1 MPTTSALLFSG
12 KQGDDFYFYF
22 LGYFFVAWIFPVFR
36 ATFFC
41 RCVGLSLRRQP
52 LNQPKMAEENNLGN
66 LNATVSL
73 TPDTTA
79 VERAIAD
86 MTSKAKRQ
94 FDELGGQTL
103 TQLTQNFNGLT
114 NAVTGGLDAINS
126 GIAKIRNVASL
137 GFLGG
142 GVAGIVKQIFQTR
155 SYFQDAASSMKTFLG
170 DADKAAKFTKELQEY
185 AFYNMYE
192 FQDLV
197 GVSKQLIAYGTKD
210 TKEIIQVTDQLS
222 NIASGTG
229 ANIYEMVDIFN
240 KIKARG
246 TADGQVLQQL
256 ASRGLVVKD
265 VLQQMGETVSGNKIT
280 FEQFQKVLAHVTGEG
295 GMFHDLM
302 KDQLNNLSASAAQLS
317 DVMTNMWNEIGEQ
330 AEPYMKEAIDLA
342 AMVVENYKE
351 VAAVLFE
358 IAKAYGIYKVAT
370 KAQEWN
376 KESVAQDNAAR
387 YEREKAALEELT
399 KAKEDDKN
407 ADLKARVAKG
417 TLTEEQAKEIAMI
430 RQAIEKREEELN
442 KTKAQADAEVKA
454 TQQKIAAN
462 EKEISTIQTKI
473 RQLQSLQSL
482 SAKSGDMGAY
492 KNQAAQI
499 AELQAQEKQI
509 AATNKETLA
518 KQMETAAERSNNA
531 AKELNTIQTGK
542 NAAAEIANANATNLA
557 TRAKIAAQAALGGIK
572 NAITSV
578 INPTALATAA
588 VGYLVTK
595 LVELAMEE
603 SALEKEYGKLRQIE
617 SEYYENVRKEQA
629 TLDAVYGKTL
639 KLKEGTAEYETAK
652 TSIINQYKEYL
663 SGLSAEETKL
673 MTIEEL
679 YKKVTTAIK
688 EKYKAQALEKAQD
701 TFSQT
706 VGDAKTSVLSELFK
720 QLDKGTDEVMKAS
733 IKQRADKM
741 FDDYI
746 EATKKIREIQKVL
759 PTIGGDPDEYQKK
772 LAERNKIQDDF
783 KKEYKDYYDYI
794 KKYDLGD
801 KITFGNPQ
809 WWQSATNSA
818 LDFID
823 IENAA
828 AKVLK
833 DAELMFQNNYVP
845 PTVTTP
851 TTPDPKPQAANLKK
865 QKDLASAYVNEYA
878 KIVAD
883 RAKKIREID
892 KKFDLTDEERTQA
905 LRRIDEQYN
914 WDLNLARKKSGLD
927 EARRTALEQSYS
939 TAAAAEIEIAR
950 AQMQRVAAEIA
961 KIENNRV
968 DTSKKKK
975 TVKEVNGE
983 GKEITKEVDLT
994 DAEKAGLV
1002 AAYDKQT
1009 ADLAALNAE
1018 LKGYQDAFD
1027 RYMAMEINYKRIAE
1041 ITKSQNDKFLSEEVK
1056 KQQAIT
1062 ENYRKLRAEVEFLHK
1077 DGQLTEEQYNN
1088 LSFQL
1093 NANEERERQQEY
1105 INIYGGYY
1113 VKREQLVR
1121 EWEQRLANVPP
1132 EYFNVAKQKMVE
1144 ELSKM
1149 DFSQFKENLN
1159 WDAIFSDVSQQS
1171 AKAIKQNLD
1180 ELKAAFSAEKGKM
1193 GIEEIKTVTEA
1204 IAKLDDELNKR
1215 NPWRAIASSIRTM
1228 NSVKDKL
1235 PELTEKHKKAQEE
1248 LNKATVEYIRL
1259 KNELEELEER
1269 LNNPD
1274 LTAEQRA
1281 ELETQY
1287 NDKLKEEGA
1296 ALAVVTDKEN
1306 AETNARKALNEE
1318 TERGTKAQGAF
1329 AEGLKNI
1336 GGYLS
1341 QAGQA
1346 FSKLAGAMGESGE
1359 KLAMWGD
1366 TLSTLGDQASQIAQ
1380 NWGNKGAMISQ
1391 AISGTITMVSNV
1403 IASRKKAKQ
1412 DEEAW
1417 AKAQRAVIENMKLA
1431 RIEEERTKTKDNEAF
1446 GVRDYLSEV
1455 KDAVKAYGDAQN
1467 ELYSKIQEMQE
1478 KGKAK
1483 KGQRDGIDWGTVGKN
1498 TATGAGVGAAIGS
1511 LVGPIGTAIGAAVGA
1526 ISGFVSG
1533 LFSKKKKNIWG
1544 GLFDQYPEL
1553 LEKGADGEERINT
1566 ELAEQLIQQG
1576 ILNDETKQMVE
1587 DAKAYQ
1593 EEMDK
1598 AREQIEEIAESL
1610 LGSLG
1615 SNLQNAL
1622 VDAFVAGE
1630 DAAEALHKTVESTLE
1645 DMIKNLL
1652 YGARLAPI
1660 LQKIKEQ
1667 TADVLANGGGAVD
1680 VMNVIKENY
1689 ADLTTASQQ
1698 FYDDIGYMKEEA
1710 AKSGFDI
1717 FSGEAAQR
1725 NAVSGGI
1732 ANVTQDTA
1740 EEMNGRL
1747 TQIQSHTYAIN
1758 ENMRLMVNMQ
1768 TTQLAILQG
1777 IHTDTGQ
1784 LHAIRASIANLES
1797 TVSDIQIRGVKLKQ

>member
-1 MPTTSALLFSG
+1 
-12 KQGDDFYFYF
+12 
-22 LGYFFVAWIFPVFR
+22 
-36 ATFFC
+36 
-41 RCVGLSLRRQP
+41 
-52 LNQPKMAEENNLGN
+52 MAADNNLGN
-66 LNATVSL
+66 LNATVSF
-73 TPDTTA
+73 TPETEEFERKTA
-79 VERAIAD
+79 EMAAKI
-86 MTSKAKRQ
+86 KRQ
-94 FDELGGQTL
+94 FDELGGKTIS
-103 TQLTQNFNGLT
+103 QLAQDFNGLT
-114 NAVTGGLDAINS
+114 NTVTSGIDAINA
-126 GIAKIRNVASL
+126 GIAKVKNVAEL
-137 GFLGG
+137 GFLGVG
-142 GVAGIVKQIFQTR
+142 LGNFVHQVFQTR

-170 DADKAAKFTKELQEY
+170 DAEKGAKFTKELQDY

-192 FQDLV
+192 FSDLI
-197 GVSKQLIAYGTKD
+197 GVSKQLIAYGTTD
-210 TKEIIQVTDQLS
+210 TKEIITVVDQLS
-222 NIASGTG
+222 NIATGTG
-229 ANIYEMVDIFN
+229 ADINSMIDIYN
-240 KIKARG
+240 KVKASG
-246 TADGQVLQQL
+246 TANGIVLDQL
-256 ASRGLVVKD
+256 ASRGLLVKQT
-265 VLQQMGETVSGNKIT
+265 LQEMGETVNGNKVT
-280 FEQFQKVLAHVTGEG
+280 FEQFQKVLKHVTDEG

-302 KDQLNNLSASAAQLS
+302 KDQLNNLSASSAQLS
-317 DVMTNMWNEIGEQ
+317 DNLTAMYNEIGEK

-342 AMVVENYKE
+342 GLIVENYQE

-376 KESVAQDNAAR
+376 KKSVAQDNAAR

-430 RQAIEKREEELN
+430 RQTIEKREEELN

-663 SGLSAEETKL
+663 SGLSAEVTKL

-746 EATKKIREIQKVL
+746 EATKKIREIQKVM

-828 AKVLK
+828 AKALK

-914 WDLNLARKKSGLD
+914 WDLDLARKKSGLD

-1105 INIYGGYY
+1105 INVYGGYY

-1121 EWEQRLANVPP
+1121 EWEQKLANVPP

-1159 WDAIFSDVSQQS
+1159 WDAIFGDLSKQT
-1171 AKAIKQNLD
+1171 AKTLSKNLKD
-1180 ELKAAFSAEKGKM
+1180 LQTAFNAQKGNM
-1193 GIEEIKTVTEA
+1193 GIEEIKTVQEA
-1204 IAKLDDELNKR
+1204 IGKLNDELAKR
-1215 NPWRAIASSIRTM
+1215 NPWKAMFQAAKDLRAAH
-1228 NSVKDKL
+1228 
-1235 PELTEKHKKAQEE
+1235 EK
-1248 LNKATVEYIRL
+1248 IP
-1259 KNELEELEER
+1259 ELEEKQAQAREELTQAQEAYNEALAERQAVEDQITNGFLDGLEATEQLEKANENLSDATKD
-1269 LNNPD
+1269 LND
-1274 LTAEQRA
+1274 KEQQLKNTNA
-1281 ELETQY
+1281 ELVETTQ
-1287 NDKLKEEGA
+1287 KA
-1296 ALAVVTDKEN
+1296 AD
-1306 AETNARKALNEE
+1306 
-1318 TERGTKAQGAF
+1318 AQGKLG
-1329 AEGLKNI
+1329 EGWKSVGNYI
-1336 GGYLS
+1336 S
-1341 QAGQA
+1341 QAGSA
-1346 FSKLAGAMGESGE
+1346 LSKIGGELGEDGE
-1359 KLAMWGD
+1359 KLKD
-1366 TLSTLGDQASQIAQ
+1366 IGDQFSNIGSVLTDTV
-1380 NWGNKGAMISQ
+1380 NSFGNKGAAIQQ
-1391 AISGTITMVSNV
+1391 AINATVQMVTNV
-1403 IASRKKAKQ
+1403 IASRKKAKKEQ
-1412 DEEAW
+1412 EDW
-1417 AKAQRAVIENMKLA
+1417 AKSQRAFITNMNLAEIENERL
-1431 RIEEERTKTKDNEAF
+1431 RTKDSGNWA
-1446 GVRDYLSEV
+1446 RDYLSEA
-1455 KDAVKAYGDAQN
+1455 KDAAEAYTKAQSK
-1467 ELYSKIQEMQE
+1467 LYDKMLEISE

-1483 KGQRDGIDWGTVGKN
+1483 LGMREKLDWGTVGKN
-1498 TATGAGVGAAIGS
+1498 TALGAGAGAAIGS
-1511 LVGPIGTAIGAAVGA
+1511 IIPGIGTAIGAAVGTVVGA
-1526 ISGFVSG
+1526 VGGFISG
-1533 LFSKKKKNIWG
+1533 LFAKKNKKVWG
-1544 GLFDQYPEL
+1544 DLMTQFPEL
-1553 LEKGADGEERINT
+1553 IEKAENGEERINV
-1566 ELAEQLIQQG
+1566 ELADQLIAQG
-1576 ILNDETKQMVE
+1576 MVNDKTKE
-1587 DAKAYQ
+1587 LIEEAKKYQ
-1593 EEMDK
+1593 EEMDA
-1598 AREQIEEIAESL
+1598 ARKQIEEIADSL
-1610 LGSLG
+1610 MGSLG
-1615 SNLQNAL
+1615 NNLRSAL
-1622 VDAFVAGE
+1622 VDAFTEGT
-1630 DAAEALHKTVESTLE
+1630 DAAEALHKTVNSTLE
-1645 DMIKNLL
+1645 DMVSQLL

-1660 LQKIKEQ
+1660 FEKIKKAM
-1667 TADVLANGGGAVD
+1667 ADSLQSGGGALEMID
-1680 VMNVIKENY
+1680 II
-1689 ADLTTASQQ
+1689 SQH
-1698 FYDDIGYMKEEA
+1698 YGELEA
-1710 AKSGFDI
+1710 ASNQMTNDLQTVKEYAGGKGWDLFT
-1717 FSGEAAQR
+1717 GAQQER

-1747 TQIQSHTYAIN
+1747 TQIQSHTFAIN
-1758 ENMRLMVNMQ
+1758 ENMKLMVNMQ
-1768 TTQLAILQG
+1768 TTQLTILQG

-1784 LHAIRASIANLES
+1784 LHAIRADISAVKATL
-1797 TVSDIQIRGVKLKQ
+1797 SDIQVRGLKLKE